1 MNENGFR
8 LKNFEGRETEKQI
21 EACEIKIEEDDPI
34 EQIVVDGCFSNRKF
48 LSHSLILSFSRS
60 LSCFSFSHLSLSP
73 FPSSTTL
80 PQSLSL

>member
-21 EACEIKIEEDDPI
+21 EACEIKIEEDDRI

-48 LSHSLILSFSRS
+48 LSHSLILSFSLMFLF
-60 LSCFSFSHLSLSP
+60 LSSLSLSP
-73 FPSSTTL
+73 FSSSTTL